1 MDVGWIIHPGLCR
14 SMKKTTTYVLA
25 IIIIAALAVSVY
37 AYIAYH
43 GETNEFQGGDLVDN
57 LGYSLTLA
65 SPPERIVS
73 LAPSN
78 TEILF
83 AVGAGDKVVGVTN
96 VCDYPYNFAAWVEA
110 GNMSSIGTYW
120 QPAVEPII
128 ALNPDLVFASTASEE
143 AAEILRD
150 LGYNVLV
157 VEPKTINGVLESID
171 LIGRATGNHIEAGE
185 LVTSLRQRID
195 TVTTLTSE
203 ATSVPKVYHEVW
215 GPEIQSAGP
224 GTFID
229 ELITLA
235 GGENIFH
242 DAITSFP
249 IGSFETVIAKN
260 PDVIIFPHMYM
271 GTVGWGTYADIAG
284 RPAWST
290 ISAIQNGDFYIIDA
304 SIISRSGPRL
314 VDALEEIAEMVHP
327 EIFG

>member
-1 MDVGWIIHPGLCR
+1 MGYFVCFVESFIYFLGWIIHPKWCR
-14 SMKKTTTYVLA
+14 IMKKTTTYVLA
-25 IIIIAALAVSVY
+25 IVFIVALAVSVY
-37 AYIAYH
+37 AYIAYQ

-157 VEPKTINGVLESID
+157 VEPK
-171 LIGRATGNHIEAGE
+171 R
-185 LVTSLRQRID
+185 
-195 TVTTLTSE
+195 
-203 ATSVPKVYHEVW
+203 
-215 GPEIQSAGP
+215 
-224 GTFID
+224 
-229 ELITLA
+229 
-235 GGENIFH
+235 
-242 DAITSFP
+242 
-249 IGSFETVIAKN
+249 KN
-260 PDVIIFPHMYM
+260 
-271 GTVGWGTYADIAG
+271 
-284 RPAWST
+284 
-290 ISAIQNGDFYIIDA
+290 
-304 SIISRSGPRL
+304 
-314 VDALEEIAEMVHP
+314 
-327 EIFG
+327 